1 LNIIH
6 SDEIQ
11 KPSTFRIKYIRGIMI
26 AYQREH
32 PLATI
37 EKLVNKFD
45 ILYDKSESD
54 LKIYYDVFK

>member
-1 LNIIH
+1 
-6 SDEIQ
+6 
-11 KPSTFRIKYIRGIMI
+11 MI